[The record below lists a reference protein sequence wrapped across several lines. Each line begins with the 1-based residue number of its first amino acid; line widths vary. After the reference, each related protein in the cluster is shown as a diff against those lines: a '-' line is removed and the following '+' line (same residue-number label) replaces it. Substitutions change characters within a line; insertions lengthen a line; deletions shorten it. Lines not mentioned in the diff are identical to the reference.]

1 MPNGIKKVK
10 LVKVSVPAVAHAQL
24 QILAAQEGQRV
35 SVNIKNLIFRH
46 LMSLGLPICFDPD
59 AETETETGR
68 D

>member
-10 LVKVSVPAVAHAQL
+10 LVKVSVPVVAHKRL

-35 SVNIKNLIFRH
+35 SEYIKNLISRH
-46 LMSLGLPICFDPD
+46 LMSLGLPIYFDPD